1 MSWKIKTLEELF
13 EKGSSKLTLKA
24 VKDCVG
30 PFKVF
35 GAKGLCGHSDQYDQE
50 QQYFAVI
57 KDGAGVGRISCHEPQ
72 SSVLGTMQYLIPR
85 GHENFRFLHYA
96 LLNLKLSSFAVG
108 STIPHIYFKDYK
120 GLNVGVPTLEEQ
132 ERIVEVLDEA
142 FAAIDKAKANIERNL
157 TNARELFQSRLND
170 IFSNPSKDWELKPLG
185 ETCDIVGRIGFRG
198 YTRNDLVE
206 EGNGAISMS
215 PSNIQGQKLHFGK
228 CTFLS
233 WDKYHE
239 SPEIMVREGDVV
251 FCKTGSTYGKCA
263 FVDSLPI
270 ETTLNPQLV
279 VFKNIKAEAE
289 FIFYA
294 CTSPFFQNQIENMVG
309 GTATPTISQ
318 KKIGAC
324 LVPTPS
330 IQEQRKLVEHLQKVR
345 THVEKLEADYQTEL
359 DNLEELRQ
367 SILEQAFEGK
377 LTETVAA

>member
-1 MSWKIKTLEELF
+1 
-13 EKGSSKLTLKA
+13 
-24 VKDCVG
+24 
-30 PFKVF
+30 
-35 GAKGLCGHSDQYDQE
+35 
-50 QQYFAVI
+50 
-57 KDGAGVGRISCHEPQ
+57 
-72 SSVLGTMQYLIPR
+72 MQYLIPR

>member
-35 GAKGLCGHSDQYDQE
+35 GANGLCGHSDQYDQE

-57 KDGAGVGRISCHEPQ
+57 KDGAGVGRISFHEPQ

-132 ERIVEVLDEA
+132 ERSVEILDEA

-170 IFSNPSKDWELKPLG
+170 IFSNPSEDWEELEFGDVFNPGQGIQVPLEEQHIDCG
-185 ETCDIVGRIGFRG
+185 DNMIRFIRISDYTKAAEPLRFCIHPGARFVVSESELVMIRYGTPGRVCFGIR
-198 YTRNDLVE
+198 
-206 EGNGAISMS
+206 GAIANNLIRLNLNDTSDALFMYYQMS
-215 PSNIQGQKLHFGK
+215 TDSVQ
-228 CTFLS
+228 TFLRGQS
-233 WDKYHE
+233 
-239 SPEIMVREGDVV
+239 
-251 FCKTGSTYGKCA
+251 
-263 FVDSLPI
+263 SLAMPAI
-270 ETTLNPQLV
+270 TFKRLHQL
-279 VFKNIKAEAE
+279 
-289 FIFYA
+289 
-294 CTSPFFQNQIENMVG
+294 ML
-309 GTATPTISQ
+309 
-318 KKIGAC
+318 
-324 LVPTPS
+324 LVPRIEVQKRFGGEMKDMS
-330 IQEQRKLVEHLQKVR
+330 EHVSNLTR
-345 THVEKLEADYQTEL
+345 RYQIEL

-377 LTETVAA
+377 LTEPVAA